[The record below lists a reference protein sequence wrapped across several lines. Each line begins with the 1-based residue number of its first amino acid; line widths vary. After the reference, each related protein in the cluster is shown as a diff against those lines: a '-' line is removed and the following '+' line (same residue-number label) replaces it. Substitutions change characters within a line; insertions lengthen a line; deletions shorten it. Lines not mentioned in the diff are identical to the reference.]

1 MKEQI
6 KGKKNT
12 EELNSKFGD
21 RLWEYCSEQAK
32 PYLENGKL
40 KLHNDR
46 LKLTREGIFVSDGI
60 MSDLLEIE

>member
-1 MKEQI
+1 MWGI
-6 KGKKNT
+6 ST
-12 EELNSKFGD
+12 EELKSKFGD

-46 LKLTREGIFVSDGI
+46 LKLTKEGIFVSDGI